1 MRFLLNPVLKT
12 SKTMVR
18 RHADGKAVSKH
29 VIDVSK
35 VSSDSNQAPSY
46 TKFWGQ
52 QCSHNCG
59 CVVRFEA
66 TVNPSTQEIVNAT
79 YHAKSIVATK
89 TADGRLEPVRTNRTN
104 KPMMKEC
111 KCKTIHTLAKEITT
125 FVSNK
130 NLDSVRNMS
139 EFASTRSSPAF
150 RHAVLVGNQLPRTDI
165 HCFDVLEEAFTAMI
179 KGFLPSQRRTMRSY
193 DKVLAHEFSWKAQA
207 EEQENDVSSLQRRH
221 TGMDQTHLSMSVPRS
236 VSTLSMF
243 DINAE
248 YWEQEEHQKME
259 QEAKQRKT
267 RSLDWLSFVDEQYRN
282 EKSAWNFQSS
292 GGQIYGSNY
301 YCTGTIIAM

>member
-1 MRFLLNPVLKT
+1 MRFLLHPVLKT
-12 SKTMVR
+12 SKTIAR
-18 RHADGKAVSKH
+18 RTAAKNASKPVINTVSKM
-29 VIDVSK
+29 
-35 VSSDSNQAPSY
+35 SSDSNDVSY

-52 QCSHNCG
+52 QCSMNCG

-66 TVNPSTQEIVNAT
+66 MIDPSTQQIIDVT
-79 YHAKSIVATK
+79 YHAKSIVATQTK
-89 TADGRLEPVRTNRTN
+89 DGRLEPVRTTRTN

-130 NLDSVRNMS
+130 NLDSVRNMN
-139 EFASTRSSPAF
+139 EFSSTRSSPAF

-179 KGFLPSQRRTMRSY
+179 KGFLPSKRQSMKSY
-193 DKVLAHEFSWKAQA
+193 DKVLAHEFFWNAQPGA
-207 EEQENDVSSLQRRH
+207 ENVSPALRH
-221 TGMDQTHLSMSVPRS
+221 NTGMDQTRLSMSVPRS

-248 YWEQEEHQKME
+248 YWEHEEHQKME
-259 QEAKQRKT
+259 QVEKQRRT
-267 RSLDWLSFVDEQYRN
+267 RSLDWLAFVDEQYRD
-282 EKSAWNFQSS
+282 EKSA
-292 GGQIYGSNY
+292 
-301 YCTGTIIAM
+301 

>member
-1 MRFLLNPVLKT
+1 MRFLLHPVFKS
-12 SKTMVR
+12 SKTMAR
-18 RHADGKAVSKH
+18 RNAAGHRVSGP
-29 VIDVSK
+29 VIQVSN
-35 VSSDSNQAPSY
+35 VSSPDSKDKSY

-52 QCSHNCG
+52 QCSLNCG

-66 TVNPSTQEIVNAT
+66 MVDPSTKEIVNAT
-79 YHAKSIVATK
+79 YHAKSIVATQTK
-89 TADGRLEPVRTNRTN
+89 DGRLEPARTSRTN

-139 EFASTRSSPAF
+139 EFSSTRSSPAF

-179 KGFLPSQRRTMRSY
+179 KGFLPSKRRTMRSY
-193 DKVLAHEFSWKAQA
+193 DKVLAHEFFWNAHA
-207 EEQENDVSSLQRRH
+207 GEEIAAVSLQGNS
-221 TGMDQTHLSMSVPRS
+221 TGMDQTPLSMSVPRS

-248 YWEQEEHQKME
+248 YWEQEEHQKIE
-259 QEAKQRKT
+259 QEEKKRKT
-267 RSLDWLSFVDEQYRN
+267 RSLDWLAFVDEQYRN
-282 EKSAWNFQSS
+282 EKSA
-292 GGQIYGSNY
+292 
-301 YCTGTIIAM
+301 